1 MLNKVTIMGRLCAD
15 PELRRTQS
23 GIAVCNARI
32 AVERNYADQDGERAT
47 DFYDVVAW
55 RGTAEFLCKYFEK
68 GRKILLDGHLQTR
81 GWTAAVTSAFLLKS
95 LPRASTSPIP
105 SPPRLRGIRMKANFL
120 GHRKP
125 KIPTGGRIA
134 SPDFLSRRSRH
145 EKISPA
151 D

>member
-81 GWTAAVTSAFLLKS
+81 GWTDRGGNKRVSVEIVAESVYFADSKPAEAQGDTDEGQ
-95 LPRASTSPIP
+95 LPWAS
-105 SPPRLRGIRMKANFL
+105 
-120 GHRKP
+120 
-125 KIPTGGRIA
+125 
-134 SPDFLSRRSRH
+134 
-145 EKISPA
+145 
-151 D
+151 

>member
-47 DFYDVVAW
+47 DFFDAVAW

-68 GRKILLDGHLQTR
+68 GRKVLLDGRLQTR
-81 GWTAAVTSAFLLKS
+81 QWTDRDGNKRVSVELVAESVYFADSKPAEAQGDTDEGQ
-95 LPRASTSPIP
+95 LPWAS
-105 SPPRLRGIRMKANFL
+105 
-120 GHRKP
+120 
-125 KIPTGGRIA
+125 
-134 SPDFLSRRSRH
+134 
-145 EKISPA
+145 
-151 D
+151 